1 MAKNYEVELHYVF
14 VVAVEGAENEEEATE
29 FAEEEA
35 SMSMAQALI
44 ESRARVVGG
53 KDWEST
59 VRHAHAVNR
68 PD

>member
-1 MAKNYEVELHYVF
+1 MANNYEVELHYVF

-44 ESRARVVGG
+44 ESRAVVPNV
-53 KDWEST
+53 K
-59 VRHAHAVNR
+59 VAAF
-68 PD
+68 